1 MAFMT
6 PSATGSS
13 TAARPD
19 SDAVATGR
27 HLAHPA
33 TEDIRLEEVLHAL
46 SDPMRLTVVREL
58 AAACSEVACS
68 EVPLP
73 VSKSTTTH
81 HFRVLR
87 EAGVICQVYRG
98 TSKMNALR
106 RADLDALF
114 PGLLERVL
122 AAAAAQEERLAAG

>member
-6 PSATGSS
+6 SATPTQQAPVAPGP
-13 TAARPD
+13 APGRP
-19 SDAVATGR
+19 
-27 HLAHPA
+27 LEHPA
-33 TEDIRLEEVLHAL
+33 TGDIRLEEVLHAL
-46 SDPMRLTVVREL
+46 ADPMRLIVVRNL
-58 AAACSEVACS
+58 AAAAEEVACS
-68 EVPLP
+68 DVPLP

-87 EAGVICQVYRG
+87 EAGVIVQIYRG

-114 PGLLERVL
+114 PGLLDRVL
-122 AAAAAQEERLAAG
+122 AAADSEAARLGG